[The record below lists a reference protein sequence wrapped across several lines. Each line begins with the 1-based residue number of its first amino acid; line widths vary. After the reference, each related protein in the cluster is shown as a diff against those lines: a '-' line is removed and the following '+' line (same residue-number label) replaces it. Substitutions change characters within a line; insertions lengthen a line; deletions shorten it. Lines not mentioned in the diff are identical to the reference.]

1 MNRLNL
7 QERREKNRDRIHN
20 SKSATAKKKLNRL
33 NLQERRE
40 RNRDRIRNS
49 KSATAKKKLVSAIAI
64 CVSRGLFTKVDQTIV
79 KVAIPRYNKTKPR
92 GDLEFLLDALVKVD
106 ALVAKNAFDFSV
118 LKTKNIQDLLKN
130 GFTYVDNFLPKDL
143 VNRVLHEIETNTKI
157 VWKHPYNH
165 GRDDIITW
173 LKPFDDICTAD
184 ADSNNALNEL
194 MMKYV
199 LNYLHSDLVQ
209 LFHIKSDITKFEHQ
223 LACYS
228 GPYATGYAMHRDS
241 SRNESLDNNGRKLTC
256 IAYIQDDNYRPEDGG
271 QLLLFKDERPIRESS
286 ALEIDPIGGRL
297 LIFFSGAIDHAVR
310 PFRSKK
316 RIAFTTWFS

>member
-1 MNRLNL
+1 MQSPMNRLNL
-7 QERREKNRDRIHN
+7 QERR
-20 SKSATAKKKLNRL
+20 
-33 NLQERRE
+33 Q
-40 RNRDRIRNS
+40 RNRNRIRNS
-49 KSATAKKKLVSAIAI
+49 KSVTAKKKLVSAIAI
-64 CVSRGLFTKVDQTIV
+64 CTERGFISKVDQSIV
-79 KVAIPRYNKTKPR
+79 KVAIPKYNKIKPK
-92 GDLEFLLDALVKVD
+92 GDLEFLLDALVKTD
-106 ALVAKNAFDFSV
+106 AFASEKNFNFSV
-118 LKTKNIQDLLKN
+118 LKAKNIQDLLEN
-130 GFTYVDNFLPKDL
+130 GFTYVDNFLPKGL
-143 VNRVLHEIETNTKI
+143 INRVLHEIETNTRI

-165 GRDDIITW
+165 GRDDIIAW

-184 ADSNNALNEL
+184 PNKNNALNEL

-199 LNYLHSDLVQ
+199 LSYLHSDLVQ
-209 LFHIKSDITKFEHQ
+209 LFHINSDITKFEHQ

-228 GPYATGYAMHRDS
+228 GPYASGYAMHRDS
-241 SRNESLDNNGRKLTC
+241 SKIESLDDNGRKLTS
-256 IAYIQDDNYRPEDGG
+256 IAYIQNDTYRPEDGG